1 MRSRMHTSSPRCEP
15 SPVPTARRES
25 LYDGGERFDMTDR
38 ADPSRPTAWADLVI
52 GLYDSLVGRDAEVV
66 YEFDH
71 LEVDVP
77 DSAGADAA
85 HARWTVDGTLKIR
98 ARDRR

>member
-1 MRSRMHTSSPRCEP
+1 
-15 SPVPTARRES
+15 
-25 LYDGGERFDMTDR
+25 MTDG
-38 ADPSRPTAWADLVI
+38 ADTRRPMAWADLII

-66 YEFDH
+66 YAFDQ

-77 DSAGADAA
+77 DSAGADVT

-98 ARDRR
+98 ARERR

>member
-1 MRSRMHTSSPRCEP
+1 M
-15 SPVPTARRES
+15 V
-25 LYDGGERFDMTDR
+25 
-38 ADPSRPTAWADLVI
+38 WADLII

-66 YEFDH
+66 YAFDQ

-77 DSAGADAA
+77 ESAGADAA
-85 HARWTVDGTLKIR
+85 HARWMVDGTLKIR

>member
-1 MRSRMHTSSPRCEP
+1 M
-15 SPVPTARRES
+15 VN
-25 LYDGGERFDMTDR
+25 MTDE
-38 ADPSRPTAWADLVI
+38 ADTRRPMAWADLII

-66 YEFDH
+66 YAFDQ

-77 DSAGADAA
+77 EEVGADAT

>member
-1 MRSRMHTSSPRCEP
+1 MT
-15 SPVPTARRES
+15 
-25 LYDGGERFDMTDR
+25 ERAGTR
-38 ADPSRPTAWADLVI
+38 RPTAWADLVI

-77 DSAGADAA
+77 DSVGADAA